1 MSKRALKGVSGQRVI
16 RLTVI
21 LFGLAI
27 LSSCAYHHSRW
38 EPSTE
43 VVKEPIMG
51 FMVEP
56 DLGVTLTAIPG
67 ELFIEGTDSNSAV
80 ASMEVKC
87 PRLSGPCADHFQDLK
102 FDINTSRNR
111 LTIGANKGTLFRGN
125 STVKTTITLPRVDYL
140 KIKMIAGD
148 VDISRVDVNRLEV
161 DMKAGDLDIHVEQLE
176 ALKVDLEAGDVD
188 VSIPEASVAEVDL
201 DAGIG
206 DASINRH
213 GRHEAAPRSFL
224 VGAQTRKQISRE
236 GAIIS
241 VDVQFG
247 DIDINLTP

>member
-1 MSKRALKGVSGQRVI
+1 MRKKALKGVSGQMVI
-16 RLTVI
+16 KLTAI

-27 LSSCAYHHSRW
+27 LSNCAYHHSRW
-38 EPSTE
+38 EPSTV
-43 VVKEPIMG
+43 VVKEPIMT
-51 FMVEP
+51 FVLEP
-56 DLGVTLTAIPG
+56 DSEVTLTAIPG
-67 ELFIEGTDSNSAV
+67 ELFIEGIDSNYAV

-102 FDINTSRNR
+102 FDISRSGEK

-125 STVKTTITLPRVDYL
+125 SAVKTTISLPRVDYL

-161 DMKAGDLDIHVEQLE
+161 DMKAGDLDINVEQLE

-188 VSIPEASVAEVDL
+188 ITIPEASVAELDL

-206 DASINRH
+206 DASLMRH
-213 GRHEAAPRSFL
+213 GRHEPAPRSFL
-224 VGAQTRKQISRE
+224 VGAQTREQISRQ
-236 GAIIS
+236 GAIIR

-247 DIDINLTP
+247 DIDINLMP

>member
-1 MSKRALKGVSGQRVI
+1 MSKRALKGVSGQMAI
-16 RLTVI
+16 RLTAI

-27 LSSCAYHHSRW
+27 LSNCAYHHSRW
-38 EPSTE
+38 EPSTV
-43 VVKEPIMG
+43 VVKEPIMT
-51 FMVEP
+51 FVLEP
-56 DLGVTLTAIPG
+56 DLEVTLTTIPG
-67 ELFIEGTDSNSAV
+67 ELFIEGIDSNYAV

-102 FDINTSRNR
+102 FDISRSGNK

-125 STVKTTITLPRVDYL
+125 SAVKTTISLPTVDSL
-140 KIKMIAGD
+140 RIKMIAGD

-161 DMKAGDLDIHVEQLE
+161 DMKAGDLDIDVQKLE

-188 VSIPEASVAEVDL
+188 ISIPEACVAELDL

-206 DASINRH
+206 DASVTRH
-213 GRHEAAPRSFL
+213 GRHEPVPRSFL
-224 VGAQTRKQISRE
+224 VGAQTREQISRQ

-247 DIDINLTP
+247 DIDINLMP